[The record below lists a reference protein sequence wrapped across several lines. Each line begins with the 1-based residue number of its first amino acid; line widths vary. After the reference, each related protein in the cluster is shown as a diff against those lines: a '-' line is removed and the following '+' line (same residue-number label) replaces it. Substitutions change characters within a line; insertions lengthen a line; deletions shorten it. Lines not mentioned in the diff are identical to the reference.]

1 MAWAK
6 PAGAWAQA
14 VEEEEAEQ
22 GPILVP
28 VVAKEKEFPSLGDAP
43 DRAGFPSLGAAAAV
57 KDSKKE
63 RRKKQT
69 MSLADFVSTVDAPKP
84 GTFVPSARVG
94 GSALRRPLN
103 DDDILR
109 NLPTTSRGKVEGDEK
124 PGDRLGGSFRDY
136 GGDRAGGRYG
146 DDDRRRGD
154 GDDMGGSRA
163 DAADSWGM
171 ERKFVPGGASSD
183 RGRGFGSGSGG
194 GFGDRRDRSPR
205 SERDESGPSR
215 ADTVDDWGAAR
226 QFVPS
231 SGGGRPGSG
240 SGDRFGERR
249 EYEEVRGPSRADTE
263 PRWER
268 SGLAPPPPT
277 AFDERP
283 PPREGDDRRGG
294 FGGSWSGGA
303 RREGFRGGS
312 PLRSGSSERA
322 DNWRRAEGAA
332 SPSAEGA
339 PPPRVRL
346 SLAVP
351 EAASRGASRASVF
364 GAARPREEVLA
375 QVPRGPD
382 AEARLAELAEKVAAL
397 QRRVE
402 AGEGEEVLVDEASA
416 AAKPADAGEEGAGAA
431 GEGDSQASGADG
443 GGAADAAKSGEA
455 VVDGEASKE
464 KDAIA
469 DAAAPA
475 KGTTVA
481 EALRAASAEL
491 QALRLRARAA
501 DPRSRSGSRAASA
514 RSGDA
519 SPLRAPEAAR
529 GGSADAKATWR
540 HGEEASASGAARGR
554 TQGRDGEAVWT
565 GGHFRDRQRRA
576 GEEDPAPR
584 DGPPPPARGG
594 GSWSSARASA
604 GAQEH
609 APRAAGGW

>member
-249 EYEEVRGPSRADTE
+249 EYEE
-263 PRWER
+263 
-268 SGLAPPPPT
+268 
-277 AFDERP
+277 
-283 PPREGDDRRGG
+283 
-294 FGGSWSGGA
+294 
-303 RREGFRGGS
+303 
-312 PLRSGSSERA
+312 
-322 DNWRRAEGAA
+322 
-332 SPSAEGA
+332 
-339 PPPRVRL
+339 
-346 SLAVP
+346 
-351 EAASRGASRASVF
+351 AASRGASRASVF

-402 AGEGEEVLVDEASA
+402 AGEGDKVLVDEASA
-416 AAKPADAGEEGAGAA
+416 AAKPADAREEGAGAA

-554 TQGRDGEAVWT
+554 TQGRDGEAI
-565 GGHFRDRQRRA
+565 
-576 GEEDPAPR
+576 
-584 DGPPPPARGG
+584 
-594 GSWSSARASA
+594 ARASA

>member
-249 EYEEVRGPSRADTE
+249 EYEEV
-263 PRWER
+263 
-268 SGLAPPPPT
+268 
-277 AFDERP
+277 
-283 PPREGDDRRGG
+283 
-294 FGGSWSGGA
+294 
-303 RREGFRGGS
+303 
-312 PLRSGSSERA
+312 
-322 DNWRRAEGAA
+322 
-332 SPSAEGA
+332 
-339 PPPRVRL
+339 
-346 SLAVP
+346 
-351 EAASRGASRASVF
+351 
-364 GAARPREEVLA
+364 
-375 QVPRGPD
+375 
-382 AEARLAELAEKVAAL
+382 AAL

-402 AGEGEEVLVDEASA
+402 AGEGDKVLVDEASA
-416 AAKPADAGEEGAGAA
+416 AAKPADAREEGAGAA

-481 EALRAASAEL
+481 EALRA
-491 QALRLRARAA
+491 
-501 DPRSRSGSRAASA
+501 
-514 RSGDA
+514 
-519 SPLRAPEAAR
+519 
-529 GGSADAKATWR
+529 
-540 HGEEASASGAARGR
+540 
-554 TQGRDGEAVWT
+554 
-565 GGHFRDRQRRA
+565 
-576 GEEDPAPR
+576 
-584 DGPPPPARGG
+584 
-594 GSWSSARASA
+594 
-604 GAQEH
+604 
-609 APRAAGGW
+609 